1 MRKPGPFPLPAFL
14 LFAGIVVLVRVASR
28 ELPPFALL
36 QPDLLAAGLFLYAP
50 LLHYRLGKAPAWI
63 RPVDVRKS
71 AIAAV
76 ALAAAG
82 TLAFAAFGRLP
93 LPPSLAPYGGQPPPL
108 VEFLFRQALL
118 IALPEEVFFRGYLY
132 DAFEDRKWEPVLAS
146 SLLFAA
152 GHLVIHASWYR
163 VLTFFPGLLL
173 GGARKFSGNI
183 YVPILLHLLFNL
195 LPYFSGGPLAPT

>member
-1 MRKPGPFPLPAFL
+1 MKKPGPFPLPAVL
-14 LFAGIVVLVRVASR
+14 LFAAIVVLVRVSSR
-28 ELPPFALL
+28 ELPSFAFL
-36 QPDLLAAGLFLYAP
+36 QPDLLAAALFLYSP
-50 LLHYRLGKAPAWI
+50 LLHYRLGKAPPWI
-63 RPVDVRKS
+63 RILNFRKS
-71 AIAAV
+71 AIAAI
-76 ALAAAG
+76 ALAAVG
-82 TLAFAAFGRLP
+82 TLAFAAFARLP
-93 LPPSLAPYGGQPPPL
+93 LPPSLAPYGGQPPL
-108 VEFLFRQALL
+108 QVEFLFRQALL

-132 DAFEDRKWEPVLAS
+132 DAFEERKWEPVLAS

-163 VLTFFPGLLL
+163 ALTIFPGLLL